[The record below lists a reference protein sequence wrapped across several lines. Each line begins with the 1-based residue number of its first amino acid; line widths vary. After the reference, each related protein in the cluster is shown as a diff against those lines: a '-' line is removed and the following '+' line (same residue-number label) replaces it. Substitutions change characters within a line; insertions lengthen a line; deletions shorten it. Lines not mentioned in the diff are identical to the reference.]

1 MARTNDIEK
10 RLLKD
15 MQLAKRKFECYEKM
29 YIGLSGDGKKYLQ
42 AQSRR
47 YKRKVSEIQK
57 IILPAL
63 NDICPTCINCCK
75 LYTPELSIYIAGSI
89 GCFQFIDYVLVRC
102 NNILPN
108 PYFENIK
115 HNLCP
120 FWAEGCILPSDSRS
134 YLCTKYFCD
143 KLKKELD
150 MRVISEHLEVLK
162 SIIKDFSI
170 KKCLDLNPEA

>member
-1 MARTNDIEK
+1 MAKVNDMEK

-29 YIGLSGDGKKYLQ
+29 YIGLSEDGKKYLQ
-42 AQSRR
+42 AQSRL
-47 YKRKVSEIQK
+47 YKRKVSEIQR

-63 NDICPTCINCCK
+63 TNNCPTCINCCK
-75 LYTPELSIYIAGSI
+75 LHTPELSIYIAGSI
-89 GCFQFIDYVLVRC
+89 GCFQFIDYILVRC
-102 NNILPN
+102 NNTLPN
-108 PYFENIK
+108 PKFKNIK
-115 HNLCP
+115 LNLCP
-120 FWAEGCILPSDSRS
+120 FWDDGCILPGDSRS

-150 MRVISEHLEVLK
+150 MRVISEHLEDLK

-170 KKCLDLNPEA
+170 KNCLNLNPEA